1 MPTETSQTL
10 DRGLRVLELL
20 SAHPEGLTV
29 TDIAKEL
36 TAAAVE
42 RAERELPEGLTDEEL
57 EKLTVGRTVVYRLVA
72 TLEAHGF
79 VRRSAGGRCRLGVAA
94 LSLARQIQPMLRDAA
109 IPVLRRLADT
119 VGATAQLTLLDG
131 SDGLVVAVMEPA
143 RTDVHVA
150 LRVGA
155 RHPAE
160 RSIAGRAALLSRTSG
175 RALDPQKALSGQDAQ
190 LGGFSVAAPVHG
202 VPWLES
208 SVGIVSLV
216 ELDPAKWGPL
226 VVAAAN
232 ETARLLR

>member
-1 MPTETSQTL
+1 MGTETSQTL

-29 TDIAKEL
+29 TDIATEL
-36 TAAAVE
+36 
-42 RAERELPEGLTDEEL
+42 G
-57 EKLTVGRTVVYRLVA
+57 VGRTVVYRLVA
-72 TLEAHGF
+72 TLDQHGF
-79 VRRSAGGRCRLGVAA
+79 LRRSADGRCRLGVAA
-94 LSLARQIQPMLRDAA
+94 LSLARQIQPMLRDSAL
-109 IPVLRRLADT
+109 PVLRRLADT
-119 VGATAQLTLLDG
+119 LGATAHLTLLDG

-175 RALDPQKALSGQDAQ
+175 RAVDPQQFTSGPDPQ
-190 LGGFSVAAPVHG
+190 LGGYSVAAPVHG

-208 SVGIVSLV
+208 AVGVVSLV
-216 ELDPAKWGPL
+216 DLDPGRAGPV

-232 ETARLLR
+232 DTARLLR

>member
-1 MPTETSQTL
+1 MGSETSQTL
-10 DRGLRVLELL
+10 DRGLQVLELL

-29 TDIAKEL
+29 TDIAAEL
-36 TAAAVE
+36 A
-42 RAERELPEGLTDEEL
+42 
-57 EKLTVGRTVVYRLVA
+57 VGRTVVYRLVA
-72 TLEAHGF
+72 TLDQHGF
-79 VRRSAGGRCRLGVAA
+79 LRRSADGRCRLGVAA

-109 IPVLRRLADT
+109 VPVLRRLADT
-119 VGATAQLTLLDG
+119 VGATSHLTLLDG

-155 RHPAE
+155 RHLAE

-175 RALDPQKALSGQDAQ
+175 RAADAKQFISGQDAQ

-208 SVGIVSLV
+208 AVGIVSLV
-216 ELDPAKWGPL
+216 ELDSSKAGP
-226 VVAAAN
+226 VVLAAASDM
-232 ETARLLR
+232 ARLLR